1 MVVLCPSG
9 TFKAHTCNNG
19 SNVPQGDG
27 GGGIFASETIE
38 AEV

>member
-19 SNVPQGDG
+19 NSVPQEMGE
-27 GGGIFASETIE
+27 GIFASETIE

>member
-9 TFKAHTCNNG
+9 TFKAHTCNSS
-19 SNVPQGDG
+19 SNVPQED